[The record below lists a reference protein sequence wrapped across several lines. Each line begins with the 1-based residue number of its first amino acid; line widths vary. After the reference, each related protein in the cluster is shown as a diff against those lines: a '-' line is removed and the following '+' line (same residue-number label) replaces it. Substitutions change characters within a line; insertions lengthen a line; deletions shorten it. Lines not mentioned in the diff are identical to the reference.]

1 MKKLITSFTKLVPV
15 FPSLTKGLD
24 GTKTFKELKLL
35 AKAARRFQEQ
45 MIDIETVSKTK
56 AEEWNKQNPPLK
68 GEEENFAEKSISRQK
83 SMGDFIEAQKNFHD
97 EELIFELS
105 EEELKAVQSAVD
117 GYKPSKDITPQ
128 FLINISEFLE
138 DIEEAIK

>member
-105 EEELKAVQSAVD
+105 EEELKRRLFSKSVGVPRRYANPKRLVGQWLKAVH
-117 GYKPSKDITPQ
+117 
-128 FLINISEFLE
+128 
-138 DIEEAIK
+138 